1 MEVTESQYPWEQVAL
16 GYLRERLPDTEPFRA
31 WSNFEFIA
39 GDGSINEIDLLV
51 ISLYKIY
58 LVEIK
63 SRPGH
68 VRGDSGTWTWTH
80 DGRNFVDDNPL
91 LLANRKAKKLKSLL
105 KRQGGLRK
113 HRIPYVEPVIFLSSQ
128 SLKCKLTKAG
138 RTGVYLSKE
147 TEKEVYPDIVKV
159 LSGKLSS
166 ERGAIGSGAPR
177 IDRTVSKAIG
187 RAMEQA
193 GIRPSQRHRRV
204 GDYVLESLM
213 LETDVYQ
220 DWEASHVTFPK
231 SKRRVRVY
239 PVALQ
244 SSEAAKVERRNAA
257 EREFQL
263 LDGVLHPGILRVD
276 QFTEH
281 ERGPALIF
289 EHDPSAERLD
299 LFLLRRGKAIG
310 IDTRLDLLRQLAE
323 TVHYAH
329 SRRLYHRALSPQT
342 ILVIGPDGPGI
353 HVKVFDWQTA
363 RRDDTSRTGTRL
375 TVENTVQLGL
385 SGDKHSVVYLAPEL
399 TTTGAFDAAKLD
411 IFSLGSIAYH
421 LFSGEPPARSVEELH
436 QRLSSGRGLCI
447 SDVADGIAASIQE
460 LVEFA
465 TDPNVEDR
473 PGSVG
478 EFLQLL
484 EAVEEELTAPEPDD
498 TTHPMDARI
507 GDHLEGGFVV
517 KRRLGKGSTSVALLV
532 DHHGQEGVLKV
543 ALNFSQNQRLTKE
556 GEVLK
561 ALRHQNIVELYEQRE
576 INGHVVLFMA
586 KAGADTK
593 SGTYTLAERIR
604 EEGRLSLDLLQ
615 RFGDEFLNV
624 LGWLEAKGTS
634 HRDIKPD
641 NIGVAGT
648 KADKALTMILFD
660 FSLADT
666 PLENIRAGT
675 PPYLDPFLR
684 LRKPPRW
691 DTYAERFAAAM
702 TLYEMATGQLPTW
715 GDGQS
720 DPSMLDC
727 EATLDSELFDPA
739 VREGLSYFFGKG
751 LAKNFKRRFDNA
763 EEMRRAWFRV
773 FEHIDQPVTATDH
786 GETVDIEA
794 MLEDATEATPIS
806 VLGLSA
812 RILNALDR
820 IGAHTFGELVRVPRI
835 RLYRNKGIGQKT
847 VKEIRELAER
857 VAEHFAE
864 RGEQQKTRLPF
875 FAEVQVPVD
884 PQFWSV
890 DLLSS
895 KIVGSRVQDEAARL
909 IRGVLGLNPRVIM
922 SPYAPQQGAAKILE
936 VNRTDIRE
944 TLEGAKERW
953 SRQPWMTALRDD
965 IARLINKHSGVMTGE
980 ELTEAVLSARGS
992 VADGDERY
1000 KLATAVAYAAIET
1013 EAIRE
1018 GARFTLYRDGE
1029 SVLIVGT
1036 ASLGEQ
1042 FRASVQ
1048 ARAQYV
1054 RRLGRR
1060 CDDLAGA
1067 DPLLAP
1073 IRVSEEL
1080 QSVAAPEGD
1089 RTIPPDR
1096 LVRLGVRA
1104 SEVAALSSRME
1115 IYPQGMPA
1123 ARALKLGMGSLLG
1136 PKSLTIKQIQ
1146 QRIGSRYPEAE
1157 PIPGPPALDRLL
1169 VEAGI
1174 QLVWDGSN
1182 QSYSPKLHRP
1192 SYLSTTSSLHRL
1204 GTASLV
1210 EELATQEIE
1219 EAWVLEERIQKA
1231 VEQRRFL
1238 VLSVAPKHLLRAE
1251 RELLQRFALQRASV
1265 EALMIGQMKALAEQ
1279 AGASWEVVLRA
1290 DSAERGS
1297 KDWRNLVTLVR
1308 RAIPAV
1314 ERELLESGNAVLVT
1328 YSGLLAR
1335 YDQLDILDK
1344 LRDLT
1349 ERQEGTPGFLV
1360 LLPADQQTN
1369 MPVIDGTPL
1378 PVVLASQWAR
1388 LTDVWISNSHR
1399 ASGREP
1405 RRENTG
1411 G

>member
-1 MEVTESQYPWEQVAL
+1 M
-16 GYLRERLPDTEPFRA
+16 
-31 WSNFEFIA
+31 
-39 GDGSINEIDLLV
+39 
-51 ISLYKIY
+51 
-58 LVEIK
+58 
-63 SRPGH
+63 
-68 VRGDSGTWTWTH
+68 
-80 DGRNFVDDNPL
+80 DDNPL
-91 LLANRKAKKLKSLL
+91 LLANRKAKKFKSLL
-105 KRQGGLRK
+105 KRQEGLRK
-113 HRIPYVEPVIFLSSQ
+113 LRIPYVEPVIFLSSQ

-147 TEKEVYPDIVKV
+147 TEREAHPDIVKV

-177 IDRTVSKAIG
+177 IDRAVSKAIG
-187 RAMEQA
+187 RAMERA
-193 GIRPSQRHRRV
+193 GIRPSQRHRKV
-204 GDYVLESLM
+204 GDYVLKNLI

-244 SSEAAKVERRNAA
+244 SSRATKVEQRNAA
-257 EREFQL
+257 EREFQF

-281 ERGPALIF
+281 KRGPALIF

-299 LFLLRRGKAIG
+299 HFLLRRGKTIG
-310 IDTRLDLLRQLAE
+310 IDTRLNLLRQLAE

-329 SRRLYHRALSPQT
+329 TRRLYHRALSPQT
-342 ILVIGPDGPGI
+342 ILVVGPDDPGVRI
-353 HVKVFDWQTA
+353 KVFDWQTA
-363 RRDDTSRTGTRL
+363 RQDDSSRTGTRL

-385 SGDKHSVVYLAPEL
+385 SGDKQSVVYFAPEL
-399 TTTGAFDAAKLD
+399 MTTGAFDAAKLD
-411 IFSLGSIAYH
+411 IFALGSIAYH

-436 QRLSSGRGLCI
+436 QRLSSGRGLRI
-447 SDVADGIAASIQE
+447 SDVVDGICSSIQE

-473 PGSVG
+473 PSSVG

-484 EAVEEELTAPEPDD
+484 EAVEEELTAPTPDE
-498 TTHPMDARI
+498 TTHPMDAKI

-517 KRRLGKGSTSVALLV
+517 KRRLGKGSTSVTLLV
-532 DHHGQEGVLKV
+532 DRHGREGVLKV
-543 ALNFSQNQRLTKE
+543 ALDFSQNQRLAKE

-561 ALRHQNIVELYEQRE
+561 AFRHQNIVEIYEQGE
-576 INGHVVLFMA
+576 ISGHVVLFMA
-586 KAGADTK
+586 KAGAETK

-624 LGWLEAKGTS
+624 LGWLEAKGIS

-648 KADKALTMILFD
+648 KADKALTLILFD

-684 LRKPPRW
+684 LRKPRRW

-739 VREGLSYFFGKG
+739 VREGLSQFFGKG
-751 LAKNFKRRFDNA
+751 LARNFKRRFDNA

-773 FEHIDQPVTATDH
+773 FEHIDQPSTAVDH

-794 MLEDATEATPIS
+794 MLEDATDSTPIS

-820 IGAHTFGELVRVPRI
+820 IGAHTFGELARVPRI

-847 VKEIRELAER
+847 VKEIRDLAER

-864 RGEQQKTRLPF
+864 RGDQQSMRLPILS
-875 FAEVQVPVD
+875 EVQVPVD

-895 KIVGSRVQDEAARL
+895 KIVGSRVHGEAAHL
-909 IRGVLGLNPRVIM
+909 VVGLLGLDPSVM
-922 SPYAPQQGAAKILE
+922 MAPYAPQQKAAEILKVNHTDVRKALEAAK
-936 VNRTDIRE
+936 NRW
-944 TLEGAKERW
+944 K
-953 SRQPWMTALRDD
+953 RQPWMTALRDD
-965 IARLINKHSGVMTGE
+965 IARLVDKHSGVVTGE

-992 VADGDERY
+992 VADGYERY
-1000 KLATAVAYAAIET
+1000 RLATAVAYAAIET

-1018 GARFTLYRDGE
+1018 GARFTLYRDDE

-1036 ASLGEQ
+1036 ENLGEQ
-1042 FRASVQ
+1042 YQASVQ
-1048 ARAQYV
+1048 ARAQYIM
-1054 RRLGRR
+1054 RLGRR
-1060 CDDLAGA
+1060 CNDLANA

-1080 QSVAAPEGD
+1080 LSISAPDSD
-1089 RTIPPDR
+1089 RTIPSDR

-1104 SEVAALSSRME
+1104 SDMAALSSRME
-1115 IYPQGMPA
+1115 VYPRNMPA

-1136 PKSLTIKQIQ
+1136 PKSLTIKEIQ

-1157 PIPGPPALDRLL
+1157 PIPGPPALNELM

-1174 QLVWDGSN
+1174 ELIWDSSN

-1192 SYLSTTSSLHRL
+1192 SYLSTTSSLHRFS
-1204 GTASLV
+1204 TASLV
-1210 EELATQEIE
+1210 EESETQEIE
-1219 EAWVLEERIQKA
+1219 EARVLEERIQQA
-1231 VEQRRFL
+1231 VEQKRFL
-1238 VLSVAPKHLLRAE
+1238 VLSVAPKHLIRAD
-1251 RELLQRFALQRASV
+1251 RELRRRFKLQRASV
-1265 EALMIGQMKALAEQ
+1265 EALMIRHMKSLAEQ
-1279 AGASWEVVLRA
+1279 AGASWRVVLRA
-1290 DSAERGS
+1290 DCAERGS
-1297 KDWRNLVTLVR
+1297 RDWRNLVTLVR
-1308 RAIPAV
+1308 RAIPKV
-1314 ERELLESGNAVLVT
+1314 EQKLLESEKVVLIT
-1328 YSGLLAR
+1328 HLGLLAR
-1335 YDQLDILDK
+1335 YDQLHMLDR
-1344 LRDLT
+1344 LRDIT
-1349 ERQEGTPGFLV
+1349 ERQIDTPGFLV
-1360 LLPADQQTN
+1360 LCPADQQSKL
-1369 MPVIDGTPL
+1369 PVIDGSPL
-1378 PVVLASQWAR
+1378 PIVLASQWAR
-1388 LTDVWISNSHR
+1388 LTHAWITNSHR
-1399 ASGREP
+1399 AAEREP